1 MTIKVGD
8 KVPSVKLKHMTAE
21 GVTKP
26 EHIFGCFRGC
36 RAGNSRVTN
45 PVVSRT
51 PLESGA
57 IERDSRVGENDSE
70 TRVKLGPE
78 IVGREAI
85 ATAAGSGAG
94 DLVALTNLRRPFSRT
109 TSQRGFP
116 ILQKDGRK
124 DRSLG
129 GEFIFRQ
136 GLL

>member
-1 MTIKVGD
+1 MA
-8 KVPSVKLKHMTAE
+8 SA
-21 GVTKP
+21 
-26 EHIFGCFRGC
+26 
-36 RAGNSRVTN
+36 
-45 PVVSRT
+45 
-51 PLESGA
+51 
-57 IERDSRVGENDSE
+57 E

-129 GEFIFRQ
+129 GEFFPSRTVIVCQSQRRNRESEVFS
-136 GLL
+136 LLKNRASHFDKKIYFF